1 MKKYIFLLF
10 LLCSYITAFAQ
21 QKSTFSV
28 SGVVYDD
35 LDMPVPGANVYVK
48 NSPGVGTITDIDGK
62 FSLKAQ
68 KNDVIAISFLG
79 YKQEEYLVTKQ
90 ESNVVIKLKQDSQV
104 LEETVIVG
112 MGTQRKASVV
122 GAITNVDIADIQ
134 TPATNINNMLGGRIP
149 GIISLQRSGEPGKN
163 ISEFW
168 IRGIGTFG
176 ANSSA
181 LVLIDGLEGN
191 LSEIDPSD
199 VESFSILKD
208 ASATAVY
215 GVRGANGVVLVT
227 TKRGTADKL
236 QITGRANLTI
246 SHMVNMPEYLGAYEY
261 AKLANEALA
270 VRGNPIAYS
279 DMALDLIKYQL
290 DPDLYPD
297 VNWQDEVLNRNALQQ
312 TYYVNA
318 KGGGSLARYYLSL
331 GMSNESSAYKQ
342 EKSSK
347 YSTAVGYRT
356 YNYRVNLDINLT
368 KTTTVYFGS
377 DGFLSEKS
385 EPGNANTD
393 NLWATQRNL
402 TPLTIPKVYSTGQL
416 PAYGADNAYSPYVML
431 NYTGMSN
438 IRHFRGKSTV
448 ELKQD
453 FSMITKGLS
462 GRVQVAYDT
471 EVNLKEQREVLPE
484 MFYAAG
490 RHYTGKLGLFS
501 SVESKPVTYK
511 HPEDMQFYKVH
522 FESMLNYERTFAEY
536 HRLTGLL
543 YYYMSSEQKIDKDLN
558 DKDPSLQSMYAIPIR
573 YQGLSGRITYGLRDT
588 YFLDLN
594 FGYTGSANFAKEN
607 RFGFFPAMAAGWVP
621 TGYEWVREKMP
632 WLDFLKIRGS
642 YGMVGNDRLTNT
654 RFPYLTLM
662 KSGGGGGWGSSN
674 GFITEEVIGADNL
687 KWEVAKKVDIGVE
700 AKLFG
705 ERLNFVVDI
714 FRDKRDGIYQE
725 RQLIPEYAG
734 LQKMPYGNV
743 GKMVSYGSDGNIS
756 FTQRINKDMSFT
768 LRGNFTYSAN
778 EVQNWEQAVQ
788 KYGYKDKAGYVNNAY
803 RGYIALGLFRDEA
816 DIAASPKQT
825 FGDYLPGDIK
835 YKDISGPD
843 GKPDGIIDD
852 YDKEVIGNKA
862 PRYSYS
868 FKGEL
873 EWKGLDF
880 SFYFQGVGKANGYLS
895 EEARHCFINDY
906 SVPKKSHLDRWTPEN
921 PNASYPRLY
930 YAQTHNRR
938 FSDYWIENAA
948 YLRLKNIQLGYTLP
962 QQWMRSWGIS
972 KLRVYVSADNLFTVT
987 KYFDGFDPEVQQSSG
1002 DTYPQVKTYVF
1013 GLNLTF

>member
-558 DKDPSLQSMYAIPIR
+558 DKDPSLQSMYAITKP
-573 YQGLSGRITYGLRDT
+573 GSGRR
-588 YFLDLN
+588 
-594 FGYTGSANFAKEN
+594 S
-607 RFGFFPAMAAGWVP
+607 
-621 TGYEWVREKMP
+621 
-632 WLDFLKIRGS
+632 
-642 YGMVGNDRLTNT
+642 
-654 RFPYLTLM
+654 
-662 KSGGGGGWGSSN
+662 SGGGPCRW
-674 GFITEEVIGADNL
+674 A
-687 KWEVAKKVDIGVE
+687 
-700 AKLFG
+700 
-705 ERLNFVVDI
+705 
-714 FRDKRDGIYQE
+714 
-725 RQLIPEYAG
+725 
-734 LQKMPYGNV
+734 
-743 GKMVSYGSDGNIS
+743 
-756 FTQRINKDMSFT
+756 
-768 LRGNFTYSAN
+768 
-778 EVQNWEQAVQ
+778 
-788 KYGYKDKAGYVNNAY
+788 
-803 RGYIALGLFRDEA
+803 
-816 DIAASPKQT
+816 AASERWRGPASHSAHRWAR
-825 FGDYLPGDIK
+825 GHR
-835 YKDISGPD
+835 SGC
-843 GKPDGIIDD
+843 
-852 YDKEVIGNKA
+852 
-862 PRYSYS
+862 PRR
-868 FKGEL
+868 G
-873 EWKGLDF
+873 
-880 SFYFQGVGKANGYLS
+880 
-895 EEARHCFINDY
+895 
-906 SVPKKSHLDRWTPEN
+906 
-921 PNASYPRLY
+921 
-930 YAQTHNRR
+930 
-938 FSDYWIENAA
+938 
-948 YLRLKNIQLGYTLP
+948 
-962 QQWMRSWGIS
+962 
-972 KLRVYVSADNLFTVT
+972 
-987 KYFDGFDPEVQQSSG
+987 
-1002 DTYPQVKTYVF
+1002 
-1013 GLNLTF
+1013 